1 MDAALM
7 LIEYSDG
14 FRAALLHGQGSGNLI
29 SGWAYAAL
37 VDGEIEATAF
47 NGSQAPNYGGFSY
60 MNLNIELM
68 FETKTASLTTSRSYL
83 KRPPTTF
90 IIMGL

>member
-1 MDAALM
+1 MVRRRRRTR
-7 LIEYSDG
+7 G
-14 FRAALLHGQGSGNLI
+14 TVAALLHGQGSGNLI